1 MLASA
6 GVAQLAEQR
15 FRKAR
20 VGGSTPLASFLI
32 VSGILS
38 IYMSKFSEVL
48 KNRNFF
54 LLWLGQIISQIGD
67 RLGLMALIGFAY
79 SKKTYGSPLELFKIF
94 LFIIIPVFLISPVAG
109 VYVDRWDRRRT
120 LYMCDFIR
128 TVLVMM
134 IPLFLFHIKNLA
146 FGYFLIFLVF
156 CISRFFIPAK
166 LAIIPDLVPKKDL
179 LMANSL
185 VNITGMIAAIA
196 GFGISGILVEWLG
209 AERGFYL
216 DSLSFFVSA
225 VLIFFVTYKYGHS
238 PNLQELKQVIV
249 AAINKPVFQEIKE
262 GILYFIRQKEIR
274 FTAGVLFALSSALG
288 AVSIVLIAFV
298 QNTLHSATRD
308 LGFFIM
314 FLGAGLFFGALF
326 YGRFGQRFSHYRTIS
341 IALFLTGG
349 IISVSVLILTRY
361 QFFWIAALFAFL
373 LGVFF
378 SPVIVAANT
387 IIHNVSDN
395 EMMGKI
401 FSSMEIVMH
410 LGFLIFMFISS
421 IIAEKF
427 SHGIILISVGCLI
440 AILGVVGL
448 IINRK
453 IQWLN

>member
-1 MLASA
+1 
-6 GVAQLAEQR
+6 
-15 FRKAR
+15 
-20 VGGSTPLASFLI
+20 
-32 VSGILS
+32 
-38 IYMSKFSEVL
+38 MSKFTEVL

-54 LLWLGQIISQIGD
+54 LLWLGQVISQLGD

-79 SKKTYGSPLELFKIF
+79 SKRTYGSTLELFKIF

-120 LYMCDFIR
+120 LYMCDFLR
-128 TVLVMM
+128 TALVLI

-146 FGYFLIFLVF
+146 FAYFIIFLVF
-156 CISRFFIPAK
+156 CITRFFIPAK
-166 LAIIPDLVPKKDL
+166 LAIIPDLVSRKDL

-185 VNITGMIAAIA
+185 VNVTGMIAAIA
-196 GFGISGILVEWLG
+196 GFGISGILIEWLG
-209 AERGFYL
+209 AEKGFYL

-225 VLIFFVTYKYGHS
+225 VLIFFVAYKDGHS
-238 PNLQELKQVIV
+238 PNLQELKQVISE
-249 AAINKPVFQEIKE
+249 AINKSVFQEIKE

-288 AVSIVLIAFV
+288 AVSIVLITFV

-308 LGFFIM
+308 LGLFIM
-314 FLGAGLFFGALF
+314 FMGAGLFIGTLF

-341 IALFLTGG
+341 IALSLTGG
-349 IISVSVLILTRY
+349 IISVSVFILARY

-378 SPVIVAANT
+378 SPVMAAVNT

-395 EMMGKI
+395 GMMGKI
-401 FSSMEIVMH
+401 FSSMEVLMH

-421 IIAEKF
+421 ILAEKF
-427 SHGIILISVGCLI
+427 SHGAILIIIGCLI
-440 AILGVVGL
+440 AMLGAASLIL
-448 IINRK
+448 NRK
-453 IQWLN
+453 IQWLKWSD

>member
-1 MLASA
+1 
-6 GVAQLAEQR
+6 
-15 FRKAR
+15 
-20 VGGSTPLASFLI
+20 
-32 VSGILS
+32 
-38 IYMSKFSEVL
+38 MSKITGVL

-54 LLWLGQIISQIGD
+54 FLWLGQIISQLGD

-120 LYMCDFIR
+120 MYMCDFIR
-128 TVLVMM
+128 AVLVLV

-146 FGYFLIFLVF
+146 LAYFIIFLVF

-166 LAIIPDLVPKKDL
+166 LAIIPDLVSKKDL

-185 VNITGMIAAIA
+185 VNVTGMIAAIA
-196 GFGISGILVEWLG
+196 GFGISGILIEWLG
-209 AERGFYL
+209 AENGFYL

-225 VLIFFVTYKYGHS
+225 VLIFFVAYKYGHA
-238 PNLQELKQVIV
+238 PNLQELKQVIFE
-249 AAINKPVFQEIKE
+249 AIKKPVFQEIKE
-262 GILYFIRQKEIR
+262 GILYFIQRREIR

-288 AVSIVLIAFV
+288 AVSIVLITFV

-314 FLGAGLFFGALF
+314 FLGAGLFFGTLF
-326 YGRFGQRFSHYRTIS
+326 YGRFGQRFSHYRIIS

-349 IISVSVLILTRY
+349 IISVFVFILTRY
-361 QFFWIAALFAFL
+361 QFFWIAALFAYL

-378 SPVIVAANT
+378 SPVMVAANT
-387 IIHNVSDN
+387 IIHNVS
-395 EMMGKI
+395 ESGMMGKI

-410 LGFLIFMFISS
+410 LGFLIFMFTSS
-421 IIAEKF
+421 ILAEKF
-427 SHGIILISVGCLI
+427 SGGIILISVGCLI
-440 AILGVVGL
+440 SLLGAANL